1 VREKQ
6 RRRAGAIGD
15 RVRSEGFQRRVRALQ
30 TPEPSESGDSV
41 GGRLATGPPLA
52 YVPTTARAK
61 ELWTRSRSPDGSLVT
76 TLGRRPPVRSAR
88 RSASKEDEGED
99 DEEEGE
105 EEEEATDEAGTARS
119 VSFAEAPTV
128 EGASTDANGNVPRL
142 SMPAKAPRGTKTTP
156 LSARA
161 DLPADGRSA
170 TLETCH
176 MEPTMP
182 LSARPDLP
190 SRRRRQPPKQEPIP
204 NGGAAPAADM
214 TRGAGSLTEP
224 FLDTADAAGA
234 AGADPAALAQAS
246 FVSTVSSESGGKAKL
261 PAGSGRAAADA
272 SPRRAKR
279 GSVSDVEPT
288 KFASGRSSESA
299 AASKLDNLLSK

>member
-1 VREKQ
+1 
-6 RRRAGAIGD
+6 
-15 RVRSEGFQRRVRALQ
+15 
-30 TPEPSESGDSV
+30 
-41 GGRLATGPPLA
+41 
-52 YVPTTARAK
+52 
-61 ELWTRSRSPDGSLVT
+61 
-76 TLGRRPPVRSAR
+76 
-88 RSASKEDEGED
+88 
-99 DEEEGE
+99 
-105 EEEEATDEAGTARS
+105 
-119 VSFAEAPTV
+119 
-128 EGASTDANGNVPRL
+128 
-142 SMPAKAPRGTKTTP
+142 
-156 LSARA
+156 
-161 DLPADGRSA
+161 
-170 TLETCH
+170 

-204 NGGAAPAADM
+204 NGGAAPASDM